1 MNETLTVLNSIN
13 EKLGL
18 IVMAMQG
25 KPAYVKV
32 AEKTL
37 EASNATVEEVV
48 PVVQQNEEAQP
59 ASTEET
65 QTNEIVI
72 GSRVTYTG
80 EDREALFG
88 LVGTVVDLRNAWTV
102 VRFDDQSS
110 DAKCR
115 KKDLS
120 LSNNEQPPEK
130 TEAEVDAE
138 MFGTPIESQ
147 QISVE
152 AHLEDSEAQRKVG
165 GEGRVIAA
173 SEVLAAD
180 NDDRKLVK
188 LFDEEAATFKFTEGS
203 YKQYRDIHAIYS
215 DPKKTE
221 GNRRYLRFR
230 AQNVVKGDTVAK
242 EMCHR
247 YLIGVQ
253 DEVYLKERAGQ

>member
-18 IVMAMQG
+18 IVKAMNLE

-32 AEKTL
+32 AEQTL
-37 EASNATVEEVV
+37 EASNATVEETV

-65 QTNEIVI
+65 QTNEIVV

-80 EDREALFG
+80 KDREALFG

-102 VRFDDQSS
+102 VRFDDQGS
-110 DAKCR
+110 DTKCR

-120 LSNNEQPPEK
+120 LENNEQPPEK
-130 TEAEVDAE
+130 TEVEVAEEATEPVAE
-138 MFGTPIESQ
+138 AES
-147 QISVE
+147 
-152 AHLEDSEAQRKVG
+152 A
-165 GEGRVIAA
+165 
-173 SEVLAAD
+173 
-180 NDDRKLVK
+180 
-188 LFDEEAATFKFTEGS
+188 FDEEAAGFKFSEGS

-230 AQNVVKGDTVAK
+230 AQNVVKGDTVAR

-247 YLIGVQ
+247 YLIGVGDLRWKSISRRWVNQ
-253 DEVYLKERAGQ
+253 

>member
-1 MNETLTVLNSIN
+1 VNETLTVLNSIN

-32 AEKTL
+32 AEQTL

-48 PVVQQNEEAQP
+48 PVVQENEEEAQP

-65 QTNEIVI
+65 QTNEIVV

-80 EDREALFG
+80 KDREALFG

-102 VRFDDQSS
+102 VRFDDQGS
-110 DAKCR
+110 DTKCR

-120 LSNNEQPPEK
+120 LENNEQPPEK
-130 TEAEVDAE
+130 TEVEVAEEATETVPLEAE
-138 MFGTPIESQ
+138 FT
-147 QISVE
+147 
-152 AHLEDSEAQRKVG
+152 
-165 GEGRVIAA
+165 
-173 SEVLAAD
+173 
-180 NDDRKLVK
+180 
-188 LFDEEAATFKFTEGS
+188 FDEEAAGFKFSEGS

-215 DPKKTE
+215 DAKKTE

-230 AQNVVKGDTVAK
+230 AQNLVKGDEVAK

-247 YLIGVQ
+247 YLIGVG
-253 DEVYLKERAGQ
+253 DEVYLKEVSQ

>member
-1 MNETLTVLNSIN
+1 VNETLTVLNSIN

-18 IVMAMQG
+18 IVNAMNLD

-32 AEKTL
+32 AEQTL
-37 EASNATVEEVV
+37 EASNATVEETV

-65 QTNEIVI
+65 QTNEIVV

-102 VRFDDQSS
+102 VRFDDQGS
-110 DAKCR
+110 DTKCR

-120 LSNNEQPPEK
+120 LENNEQPPEK
-130 TEAEVDAE
+130 TEVEVAEEA
-138 MFGTPIESQ
+138 TES
-147 QISVE
+147 
-152 AHLEDSEAQRKVG
+152 AQEEFSSG
-165 GEGRVIAA
+165 LMME
-173 SEVLAAD
+173 ST
-180 NDDRKLVK
+180 
-188 LFDEEAATFKFTEGS
+188 FDEEAAGFKFSEGS

-230 AQNVVKGDTVAK
+230 AQNLVKGDEVAK

-253 DEVYLKERAGQ
+253 DGTYLNEVRQ

>member
-18 IVMAMQG
+18 IVNAMNLD

-32 AEKTL
+32 AEQTL
-37 EASNATVEEVV
+37 EASNATVEETV

-65 QTNEIVI
+65 QTNEIVV

-80 EDREALFG
+80 KDREALFG

-102 VRFDDQSS
+102 VRFDDQGS
-110 DAKCR
+110 DTKCR

-120 LSNNEQPPEK
+120 LANNEQPPEK
-130 TEAEVDAE
+130 TEVEVAEEA
-138 MFGTPIESQ
+138 TES
-147 QISVE
+147 
-152 AHLEDSEAQRKVG
+152 AQEEFSSG
-165 GEGRVIAA
+165 LMME
-173 SEVLAAD
+173 ST
-180 NDDRKLVK
+180 
-188 LFDEEAATFKFTEGS
+188 FDEEAAGFKFSEGS

-215 DPKKTE
+215 DPKKIE

-230 AQNVVKGDTVAK
+230 AQNVVKGDEVAK

-253 DEVYLKERAGQ
+253 DGTYLNEVRQ

>member
-1 MNETLTVLNSIN
+1 VNETLTVLNSIN

-18 IVMAMQG
+18 LVNALILE
-25 KPAYVKV
+25 KPHYVEV
-32 AEKTL
+32 AKKAL
-37 EASNATVEEVV
+37 EVQNALVEGIL
-48 PVVQQNEEAQP
+48 PVVQENEEEAQP

-102 VRFDDQSS
+102 VRFDGQSS
-110 DAKCR
+110 DTKCR

-120 LSNNEQPPEK
+120 LENNEQPPEK
-130 TEAEVDAE
+130 TEVEVAEEATEPVAE
-138 MFGTPIESQ
+138 AES
-147 QISVE
+147 
-152 AHLEDSEAQRKVG
+152 A
-165 GEGRVIAA
+165 
-173 SEVLAAD
+173 
-180 NDDRKLVK
+180 
-188 LFDEEAATFKFTEGS
+188 FDEEAAGFKFSEGS

-230 AQNVVKGDTVAK
+230 AQNLVKGDEVAK

-247 YLIGVQ
+247 YLIGVA
-253 DEVYLKERAGQ
+253 DEVYLKEVGQ

>member
-32 AEKTL
+32 AEQTL
-37 EASNATVEEVV
+37 EASNATVEKVV
-48 PVVQQNEEAQP
+48 PVVQENEEEAQP

-65 QTNEIVI
+65 QTNEIVV

-80 EDREALFG
+80 KDREALFG

-102 VRFDDQSS
+102 VRFDDQGS
-110 DAKCR
+110 DTKCR

-120 LSNNEQPPEK
+120 LENNEQPPEK
-130 TEAEVDAE
+130 TEVEV
-138 MFGTPIESQ
+138 
-147 QISVE
+147 VE
-152 AHLEDSEAQRKVG
+152 EAEAQRNVVV
-165 GEGRVIAA
+165 EGRVIAA

-180 NDDRKLVK
+180 DDDREMRAF
-188 LFDEEAATFKFTEGS
+188 FDEEAAGFKFTEGS

-253 DEVYLKERAGQ
+253 DGEYLKERAGQ

>member
-18 IVMAMQG
+18 LVNALILE
-25 KPAYVKV
+25 KPHYVEV
-32 AEKTL
+32 AKKALEVQNALVEGTL
-37 EASNATVEEVV
+37 
-48 PVVQQNEEAQP
+48 PVVQENEEEAQP

-65 QTNEIVI
+65 QTNEIVV

-80 EDREALFG
+80 KDREALFG

-102 VRFDDQSS
+102 VRFDDQGS
-110 DAKCR
+110 DTKCR

-120 LSNNEQPPEK
+120 LENNEQPPEK
-130 TEAEVDAE
+130 TEVEVAEEA
-138 MFGTPIESQ
+138 TES
-147 QISVE
+147 
-152 AHLEDSEAQRKVG
+152 AQEEFSSG
-165 GEGRVIAA
+165 LMME
-173 SEVLAAD
+173 ST
-180 NDDRKLVK
+180 
-188 LFDEEAATFKFTEGS
+188 FDEEAAGFKFSEGS

-230 AQNVVKGDTVAK
+230 AQNVVKGDEVAK

-253 DEVYLKERAGQ
+253 DGTYLNEVRQ

>member
-18 IVMAMQG
+18 IVKAMQG

-48 PVVQQNEEAQP
+48 PVVQQNEEEAQP

-80 EDREALFG
+80 KDREALFG

-102 VRFDDQSS
+102 VRFDDQGS
-110 DAKCR
+110 DTKCR

-120 LSNNEQPPEK
+120 FANNEQPPEK
-130 TEAEVDAE
+130 TEVEVA
-138 MFGTPIESQ
+138 
-147 QISVE
+147 
-152 AHLEDSEAQRKVG
+152 
-165 GEGRVIAA
+165 
-173 SEVLAAD
+173 
-180 NDDRKLVK
+180 
-188 LFDEEAATFKFTEGS
+188 EEATEIVPLEAEFTFDDEAAGFKFAEGS

-215 DPKKTE
+215 DAKKTE

-230 AQNVVKGDTVAK
+230 AQNVVKGDLLAK

-247 YLIGVQ
+247 YLIGVA
-253 DEVYLKERAGQ
+253 DEVYMKEVRQ

>member
-18 IVMAMQG
+18 IVKAMNLE

-32 AEKTL
+32 AEETL

-48 PVVQQNEEAQP
+48 PVVQENEEEAQP

-65 QTNEIVI
+65 QTNEIVV

-80 EDREALFG
+80 KDREALFG

-102 VRFDDQSS
+102 VRFDDQGS
-110 DAKCR
+110 DTKCR

-120 LSNNEQPPEK
+120 VENNEQPPEK
-130 TEAEVDAE
+130 TEVEVAEEATESAQEDDVVASAMIVLGDTN
-138 MFGTPIESQ
+138 GNPI
-147 QISVE
+147 
-152 AHLEDSEAQRKVG
+152 
-165 GEGRVIAA
+165 
-173 SEVLAAD
+173 
-180 NDDRKLVK
+180 
-188 LFDEEAATFKFTEGS
+188 FDEEAAGFKFSEGS

-230 AQNVVKGDTVAK
+230 AQNVVKGDEVAK
-242 EMCHR
+242 EMCAR
-247 YLIGVQ
+247 YLIGVG
-253 DEVYLKERAGQ
+253 DEVYLKEVSQ

>member
-32 AEKTL
+32 AEQTL
-37 EASNATVEEVV
+37 EASNATVEKVV
-48 PVVQQNEEAQP
+48 PVVQENEEEAQP

-65 QTNEIVI
+65 QTNEIVV

-80 EDREALFG
+80 KDREALFG

-102 VRFDDQSS
+102 VRFDDQGS
-110 DAKCR
+110 DTKCR

-120 LSNNEQPPEK
+120 LENNEQPPEK
-130 TEAEVDAE
+130 TEVEVAEEATEPVV
-138 MFGTPIESQ
+138 ES
-147 QISVE
+147 SRAYTTDGWGV
-152 AHLEDSEAQRKVG
+152 
-165 GEGRVIAA
+165 
-173 SEVLAAD
+173 
-180 NDDRKLVK
+180 
-188 LFDEEAATFKFTEGS
+188 FDEEAAAFKFSEGS

-215 DPKKTE
+215 DAKKTE

-230 AQNVVKGDTVAK
+230 AHNMVKGDAVAK

-247 YLIGVQ
+247 YLIGVG
-253 DEVYLKERAGQ
+253 DEVYLKEVGQ

>member
-32 AEKTL
+32 AEQTL
-37 EASNATVEEVV
+37 EASNATVEKVV
-48 PVVQQNEEAQP
+48 PVVQENEEEAQP
-59 ASTEET
+59 ASTKET
-65 QTNEIVI
+65 QTNEIVV

-80 EDREALFG
+80 KDREALFG

-102 VRFDDQSS
+102 VRFDDQGS
-110 DAKCR
+110 DTKCR

-120 LSNNEQPPEK
+120 LENNEQPPEK
-130 TEAEVDAE
+130 TEVEV
-138 MFGTPIESQ
+138 
-147 QISVE
+147 VE
-152 AHLEDSEAQRKVG
+152 EAEAQRNVVV
-165 GEGRVIAA
+165 EGRVIAA

-180 NDDRKLVK
+180 DDDREMRTF
-188 LFDEEAATFKFTEGS
+188 FDEEAAGFKFTEGS

-253 DEVYLKERAGQ
+253 DGEYLKERAGQ

>member
-32 AEKTL
+32 AEQTL
-37 EASNATVEEVV
+37 EASNATVEKVV
-48 PVVQQNEEAQP
+48 PVVQENEEEAQP

-65 QTNEIVI
+65 QTNEIVV

-80 EDREALFG
+80 KDREALFG

-102 VRFDDQSS
+102 VRFDDQGS
-110 DAKCR
+110 DTKCR

-120 LSNNEQPPEK
+120 LENNEQPPEK
-130 TEAEVDAE
+130 TEVEVAEEATEPVIPT
-138 MFGTPIESQ
+138 TPSYATDGWG
-147 QISVE
+147 V
-152 AHLEDSEAQRKVG
+152 
-165 GEGRVIAA
+165 
-173 SEVLAAD
+173 
-180 NDDRKLVK
+180 
-188 LFDEEAATFKFTEGS
+188 FDEEAAAFKFSEGS

-215 DPKKTE
+215 DAKKTE

-230 AQNVVKGDTVAK
+230 AQNKVKDDTLAML
-242 EMCHR
+242 MCHR
-247 YLIGVQ
+247 YLIGVG
-253 DEVYLKERAGQ
+253 DEVYLKELGV

>member
-32 AEKTL
+32 AEQTL
-37 EASNATVEEVV
+37 EASNATVEKVV
-48 PVVQQNEEAQP
+48 PVVQENEEEAQP

-65 QTNEIVI
+65 QTNEIVV

-80 EDREALFG
+80 KDREALFG
-88 LVGTVVDLRNAWTV
+88 LAGTVVDLRNAWTV
-102 VRFDDQSS
+102 VRFDDQGS
-110 DAKCR
+110 DTKCR

-120 LSNNEQPPEK
+120 LENNEQPPEK
-130 TEAEVDAE
+130 TEVEVAEEATEPVAE
-138 MFGTPIESQ
+138 AES
-147 QISVE
+147 
-152 AHLEDSEAQRKVG
+152 A
-165 GEGRVIAA
+165 
-173 SEVLAAD
+173 
-180 NDDRKLVK
+180 
-188 LFDEEAATFKFTEGS
+188 FDEEAAGFKFSEGS

-215 DPKKTE
+215 DAKKTE

-230 AQNVVKGDTVAK
+230 AQNLVKGDEVAK

-247 YLIGVQ
+247 YLIGVG
-253 DEVYLKERAGQ
+253 DEVYLKEVGQ

>member
-18 IVMAMQG
+18 IVKAMNLE

-37 EASNATVEEVV
+37 EVSNATVEKVV
-48 PVVQQNEEAQP
+48 PVVQENEEEAQP

-65 QTNEIVI
+65 QTNEIVV

-80 EDREALFG
+80 KDREALFG

-102 VRFDDQSS
+102 VRFDDQGS
-110 DAKCR
+110 DTKCR

-120 LSNNEQPPEK
+120 VENNEQPPEK
-130 TEAEVDAE
+130 TEVEVAEEATEPVAEV
-138 MFGTPIESQ
+138 ES
-147 QISVE
+147 
-152 AHLEDSEAQRKVG
+152 A
-165 GEGRVIAA
+165 
-173 SEVLAAD
+173 
-180 NDDRKLVK
+180 
-188 LFDEEAATFKFTEGS
+188 FDEEAAGFKFSEGS

-215 DPKKTE
+215 DAKKTE

-230 AQNVVKGDTVAK
+230 AQNVVKGDEVAK

-247 YLIGVQ
+247 YLIGVG
-253 DEVYLKERAGQ
+253 DEVYLKEVSQ

>member
-18 IVMAMQG
+18 LVNALILE
-25 KPAYVKV
+25 KPHYVEV
-32 AEKTL
+32 AKKAL
-37 EASNATVEEVV
+37 EVQNALVEGIL
-48 PVVQQNEEAQP
+48 PVVQENEEEAQP

-102 VRFDDQSS
+102 VRFDGQSS
-110 DAKCR
+110 DTKCR

-120 LSNNEQPPEK
+120 LANNEQPPEK
-130 TEAEVDAE
+130 TEVEVAEEATEPVAE
-138 MFGTPIESQ
+138 AES
-147 QISVE
+147 
-152 AHLEDSEAQRKVG
+152 A
-165 GEGRVIAA
+165 
-173 SEVLAAD
+173 
-180 NDDRKLVK
+180 
-188 LFDEEAATFKFTEGS
+188 FDEEAAGFKFSEGS

-230 AQNVVKGDTVAK
+230 AQNLVKGDEVAK

-247 YLIGVQ
+247 YLIGVG
-253 DEVYLKERAGQ
+253 DEVYLKEVGQ

>member
-18 IVMAMQG
+18 IVKAMQG

-48 PVVQQNEEAQP
+48 PVVQQNEEEAQP

-80 EDREALFG
+80 KDREALFG

-102 VRFDDQSS
+102 VRFDEQSS
-110 DAKCR
+110 HTKCR

-120 LSNNEQPPEK
+120 FANNEQPPEK
-130 TEAEVDAE
+130 TEVEVAEEATEPVAE
-138 MFGTPIESQ
+138 AES
-147 QISVE
+147 
-152 AHLEDSEAQRKVG
+152 
-165 GEGRVIAA
+165 
-173 SEVLAAD
+173 
-180 NDDRKLVK
+180 N
-188 LFDEEAATFKFTEGS
+188 FDEEAAGFKFAEGS

-215 DPKKTE
+215 DAKKTE

-230 AQNVVKGDTVAK
+230 AQNVVKGDLLAK

-253 DEVYLKERAGQ
+253 DEVYLKEVNQ